1 MGKKDF
7 VNYSPDS
14 GNGNGVL
21 NVTADVN
28 TSRTNRSTI
37 LDVAGQGVSKSL
49 NVSQSAAAINFT
61 QESIVVFHVQ
71 SNTLRPNPRESVL
84 VNKGSYYELTIEA
97 TYYLDFGI
105 GTDNIRLMIGVAE
118 DAVTLTETGDI
129 TSSIKNKLSF
139 IHKSG
144 TVGNYMVGA
153 RAYSQN
159 GTPTQSY
166 LDITCK
172 ALLLEAYVAGAMDA
186 VKIRDCYRF
195 NDKPMHIILTNFNIV
210 RP

>member
-28 TSRTNRSTI
+28 TSRANRSTI

-61 QESIVVFHVQ
+61 QESIVVFNIR
-71 SNTLRPNPRESVL
+71 SNTLKPGQYKGAL

-97 TYYLDFGI
+97 TYGLDFNIDANDI
-105 GTDNIRLMIGVAE
+105 GLMIGIDK

-129 TSSIKNKLSF
+129 TSSIKSKLEF

-144 TVGNYMVGA
+144 TVGNYMVSA
-153 RAYSQN
+153 RAYSQSA
-159 GTPTQSY
+159 TPTQSY

-172 ALLLEAYVAGAMDA
+172 ALLLEAYVDDAMDK
-186 VKIRDCYRF
+186 VLIRDCYRF
-195 NDKPMHIILTNFNIV
+195 NDKPLHIILTNFVIV
-210 RP
+210 RL

>member
-21 NVTADVN
+21 TVTADVN
-28 TSRTNRSTI
+28 TGGANRSTI

-49 NVSQSAAAINFT
+49 NVSQSAAAIDFT
-61 QESIVVFHVQ
+61 QNSIVVFHVGG
-71 SNTLRPNPRESVL
+71 NTLRPAQYKGTV

-97 TYYLDFGI
+97 TYHLDSNI

-118 DAVTLTETGDI
+118 DMVTLTETGDI

-186 VKIRDCYRF
+186 IKIRDCYRF
-195 NDKPMHIILTNFNIV
+195 NDTPLHIILTNFNIV